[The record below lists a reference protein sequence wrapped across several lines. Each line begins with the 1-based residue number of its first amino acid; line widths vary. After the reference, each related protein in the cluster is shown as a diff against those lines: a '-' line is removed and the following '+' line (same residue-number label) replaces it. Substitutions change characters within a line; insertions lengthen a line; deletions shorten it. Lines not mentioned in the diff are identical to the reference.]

1 MRAQRAKVALTF
13 VCDQLAET
21 VDVHAFALIHEGER
35 ESVNKTASEAA
46 AIAIAIAIAIVTAT
60 ATATATAKEEALADV
75 DVMAKLVEAVAA
87 MVPVA
92 SSERPEAQR
101 APS

>member
-21 VDVHAFALIHEGER
+21 VDVHALASIHEGER

-46 AIAIAIAIAIVTAT
+46 AIAIAIAIV
-60 ATATATAKEEALADV
+60 TATATAKEEALADV

>member
-13 VCDQLAET
+13 VCDQLAEMG
-21 VDVHAFALIHEGER
+21 DVHAFASIHEGER

-46 AIAIAIAIAIVTAT
+46 AIAIAIV
-60 ATATATAKEEALADV
+60 TATATAKEEALSDV

>member
-46 AIAIAIAIAIVTAT
+46 AIAIAIAIV
-60 ATATATAKEEALADV
+60 TATATAKEEALADV

-101 APS
+101 APSK

>member
-60 ATATATAKEEALADV
+60 ATAKEEALADV

-101 APS
+101 APSK

>member
-1 MRAQRAKVALTF
+1 MRAQRAKEALTF

-21 VDVHAFALIHEGER
+21 VDVHAFVSIHEGQR

-60 ATATATAKEEALADV
+60 AKEEALADV
-75 DVMAKLVEAVAA
+75 NAMAKLVEAVAA

-92 SSERPEAQR
+92 SSERPEVQR
-101 APS
+101 APSK

>member
-60 ATATATAKEEALADV
+60 ATATAKEEALADV

-87 MVPVA
+87 LVPVA

-101 APS
+101 APSK

>member
-1 MRAQRAKVALTF
+1 MRAQRAKEALTF

-21 VDVHAFALIHEGER
+21 VDVHAFVSIHEGQR

-46 AIAIAIAIAIVTAT
+46 AIAIAKV
-60 ATATATAKEEALADV
+60 TATAKEEALADV
-75 DVMAKLVEAVAA
+75 NAMAKLVEAVAA
-87 MVPVA
+87 MVPVV

-101 APS
+101 APSK

>member
-1 MRAQRAKVALTF
+1 MRAKVALTF

-46 AIAIAIAIAIVTAT
+46 AIAIAIV
-60 ATATATAKEEALADV
+60 TATATAKEEALADV

>member
-21 VDVHAFALIHEGER
+21 VDVHAFVSIHEGQR

-46 AIAIAIAIAIVTAT
+46 AIAIAIV
-60 ATATATAKEEALADV
+60 TATATAKEEALADV

>member
-21 VDVHAFALIHEGER
+21 VGVHAFASIHEGER

-46 AIAIAIAIAIVTAT
+46 AIAIAIV
-60 ATATATAKEEALADV
+60 TATATAKEEALADV

>member
-1 MRAQRAKVALTF
+1 MRAKVALTF

-21 VDVHAFALIHEGER
+21 VDVHAFASIHEGER

-46 AIAIAIAIAIVTAT
+46 AIAIAIAIV
-60 ATATATAKEEALADV
+60 TATATAKEEALSDV

>member
-21 VDVHAFALIHEGER
+21 VDVHAFASIHEGER

-60 ATATATAKEEALADV
+60 ATATAKEEALADV

-87 MVPVA
+87 LVPVA

-101 APS
+101 APSK

>member
-46 AIAIAIAIAIVTAT
+46 AIAIAIAIVT

>member
-21 VDVHAFALIHEGER
+21 VDVHAFASIHEGER

-46 AIAIAIAIAIVTAT
+46 AIAIAIGT

>member
-60 ATATATAKEEALADV
+60 ATATAKEEALADV

>member
-21 VDVHAFALIHEGER
+21 VDVHALASIHEGER

-46 AIAIAIAIAIVTAT
+46 AIAIAIAIV
-60 ATATATAKEEALADV
+60 TATATAKEEALADV

-101 APS
+101 APSK

>member
-21 VDVHAFALIHEGER
+21 VDVHAFASIHEGER

-46 AIAIAIAIAIVTAT
+46 AIAIAIV
-60 ATATATAKEEALADV
+60 TATATAKEEALADV
-75 DVMAKLVEAVAA
+75 DVMAKLVETVAA

>member
-21 VDVHAFALIHEGER
+21 VDVHALASIHEGER

-46 AIAIAIAIAIVTAT
+46 AIAIAIAIVT

-101 APS
+101 APSK

>member
-21 VDVHAFALIHEGER
+21 VDVHALASIHEGER

-46 AIAIAIAIAIVTAT
+46 AIAIAIAIVT

-92 SSERPEAQR
+92 SSERPEVQR
-101 APS
+101 APSK

>member
-1 MRAQRAKVALTF
+1 MRAQRAKEALTF

-21 VDVHAFALIHEGER
+21 VDVHAFVSIHEGQR

-46 AIAIAIAIAIVTAT
+46 AIAIAIV
-60 ATATATAKEEALADV
+60 TATAKEEALADV

-87 MVPVA
+87 MVPVV

-101 APS
+101 APSK

>member
-1 MRAQRAKVALTF
+1 MRAQRAKEALTF

-21 VDVHAFALIHEGER
+21 VDVHAFVSIHEGQR

-46 AIAIAIAIAIVTAT
+46 AIAIAIV
-60 ATATATAKEEALADV
+60 TATAKEEALADV
-75 DVMAKLVEAVAA
+75 NAMAKLVEAVAA
-87 MVPVA
+87 MVPVV

-101 APS
+101 APSK

>member
-1 MRAQRAKVALTF
+1 MRAKVALTF

-21 VDVHAFALIHEGER
+21 VDVHAFASIHEGER
-35 ESVNKTASEAA
+35 DSVNKTASEAA
-46 AIAIAIAIAIVTAT
+46 AIAIV
-60 ATATATAKEEALADV
+60 TATATAKEEALADV

>member
-46 AIAIAIAIAIVTAT
+46 AIAIAIAIVT

-87 MVPVA
+87 LVPVA

-101 APS
+101 APSK

>member
-21 VDVHAFALIHEGER
+21 VDVHAFVSIHEGQR

-46 AIAIAIAIAIVTAT
+46 AIAIAIAIAIV
-60 ATATATAKEEALADV
+60 TATAKEEALADV

-92 SSERPEAQR
+92 SSERPEVQR
-101 APS
+101 APSK

>member
-21 VDVHAFALIHEGER
+21 VDVHAFASIHEGER

-46 AIAIAIAIAIVTAT
+46 AIAIAIVT

>member
-46 AIAIAIAIAIVTAT
+46 AIAIAIAIV
-60 ATATATAKEEALADV
+60 TATATAKEEALADV

>member
-1 MRAQRAKVALTF
+1 MCIRDR
-13 VCDQLAET
+13 
-21 VDVHAFALIHEGER
+21 
-35 ESVNKTASEAA
+35 
-46 AIAIAIAIAIVTAT
+46 
-60 ATATATAKEEALADV
+60 TATAKEEALADV

-101 APS
+101 APSK

>member
-1 MRAQRAKVALTF
+1 MRAKVALTF

-46 AIAIAIAIAIVTAT
+46 AIAIAIV
-60 ATATATAKEEALADV
+60 TATATAKEEALSDV

>member
-1 MRAQRAKVALTF
+1 MRAQRAKEALTF

-21 VDVHAFALIHEGER
+21 VDVHAFVSIHEGQR

-46 AIAIAIAIAIVTAT
+46 AIAIAIAIAIV
-60 ATATATAKEEALADV
+60 TATAKEEALADV

-87 MVPVA
+87 MVPVV

-101 APS
+101 APSK

>member
-46 AIAIAIAIAIVTAT
+46 AIAIAIVT

>member
-1 MRAQRAKVALTF
+1 MRAKVALTF

-21 VDVHAFALIHEGER
+21 VDVHAFASIHEGER

-46 AIAIAIAIAIVTAT
+46 EIAIAIVTAT
-60 ATATATAKEEALADV
+60 ATAKEEALSDV

-87 MVPVA
+87 MVPEA

>member
-1 MRAQRAKVALTF
+1 MRAQRAKVALTI

-21 VDVHAFALIHEGER
+21 VDVHAFASIHEGER

-46 AIAIAIAIAIVTAT
+46 AIAIAIV
-60 ATATATAKEEALADV
+60 TATATAKEEALADV

-87 MVPVA
+87 MVPVS

>member
-21 VDVHAFALIHEGER
+21 VDVHAFASIHEGER

-46 AIAIAIAIAIVTAT
+46 AIAIV
-60 ATATATAKEEALADV
+60 TATATAKEEALADV

>member
-46 AIAIAIAIAIVTAT
+46 AIAIAIAIVT

-101 APS
+101 APSK

>member
-1 MRAQRAKVALTF
+1 MRAKVALTF

-21 VDVHAFALIHEGER
+21 VDVHAFASIHEGER

-46 AIAIAIAIAIVTAT
+46 AIAIAIAIVT

>member
-1 MRAQRAKVALTF
+1 MRAQRAKVAPTF

-21 VDVHAFALIHEGER
+21 VDVHAFASIHEGER

-46 AIAIAIAIAIVTAT
+46 AIAIAIV
-60 ATATATAKEEALADV
+60 TATATAKEEALADV

>member
-60 ATATATAKEEALADV
+60 ATAKEEALADV

-87 MVPVA
+87 LVPVA

-101 APS
+101 APSK

>member
-21 VDVHAFALIHEGER
+21 VDVHAFASIHEGER

-46 AIAIAIAIAIVTAT
+46 AIAIAIV
-60 ATATATAKEEALADV
+60 TATATAKEEALADV

>member
-21 VDVHAFALIHEGER
+21 VDVHAFASIHEGER

-46 AIAIAIAIAIVTAT
+46 AIAIAIG
-60 ATATATAKEEALADV
+60 TATATAKEEALADV